1 MSINYPLMGRKKI
14 MNAVVK
20 PKATLLDLDAL
31 MDTPL
36 DSVETM
42 PDYMNPPAGNYVLVA
57 KEAKIEKFDVKD
69 DGKKTGE
76 QGNRIKITYAVVKT
90 EEVIAGEL
98 PVPDGTLF
106 TESFQGTEEGLK
118 YCKKACANILGVKE
132 FDGAKLGEILEAVK
146 DQEFRARI
154 TVRTTDG
161 ENGKKYENINIRAL
175 PAA

>member
-1 MSINYPLMGRKKI
+1 MATSAQNGAPM
-14 MNAVVK
+14 K

-36 DSVETM
+36 DNVENV
-42 PDYMNPPAGNYVLVA
+42 PDYMNPPPGNYVLKVTA
-57 KEAKIEKFDVKD
+57 AGIEKFDVKE

-76 QGNRIKITYAVVKT
+76 QGNRIKITYAVIKT
-90 EEVIAGEL
+90 EEVAAGEL

-106 TESFQGTEEGLK
+106 TEGFQGTEEGLK

-132 FDGAKLGEILEAVK
+132 FDGAKLGEILEGTV

-154 TVRTTDG
+154 TVRASTVGD
-161 ENGKKYENINIRAL
+161 KVYENLQIRAL

>member
-1 MSINYPLMGRKKI
+1 

-31 MDTPL
+31 MDANL
-36 DSVETM
+36 DNVETI
-42 PDYMNPPAGNYVLVA
+42 PDYINPPAGNYVLTV
-57 KEAKIEKFDVKD
+57 KEAKIEKYDVKE
-69 DGKKTGE
+69 DGKKTGA

-132 FDGAKLGEILEAVK
+132 FDGAKLGEILEGTVG
-146 DQEFRARI
+146 QEFRARI
-154 TVRTTDG
+154 TVRVSSVGDK
-161 ENGKKYENINIRAL
+161 NYENIQIRAL

>member
-1 MSINYPLMGRKKI
+1 

-36 DSVETM
+36 DSVESI
-42 PDYMNPPAGNYVLVA
+42 PDYINPPAGNYVLTVTKA
-57 KEAKIEKFDVKD
+57 EIEKYDVKE
-69 DGKKTGE
+69 DGKKTGT
-76 QGNRIKITYAVVKT
+76 QGNRIKITYGVVKT
-90 EEVIAGEL
+90 EEVVAGEL
-98 PVPDGTLF
+98 PVPEGTLF

-132 FDGAKLGEILEAVK
+132 FDGAKLGEILEGTVGT
-146 DQEFRARI
+146 EFRARI
-154 TVRTTDG
+154 TVRTSTIGD
-161 ENGKKYENINIRAL
+161 KQYENLQIRAL